1 MQTAWMGATASKEV
15 SKASRTWTARIGAA
29 LTVRKS
35 RPTSATPAHGGPQ
48 LRSLFEQDCQPAHAG
63 RWSHCD

>member
-15 SKASRTWTARIGAA
+15 SKASRTRTARIGAA

-35 RPTSATPAHGGPQ
+35 ELSVPSTDFRHPSARGGTARV
-48 LRSLFEQDCQPAHAG
+48 LI
-63 RWSHCD
+63 

>member
-1 MQTAWMGATASKEV
+1 VLTAWMGATASKEV
-15 SKASRTWTARIGAA
+15 SKASRTWKARIGAA

-35 RPTSATPAHGGPQ
+35 ALRPSSATPTHE

-63 RWSHCD
+63 RWYHCD